1 MVFLMPTNSAAK
13 SASLHTHFL
22 WMDFT
27 KRRTAA
33 SMTICTLHF
42 MIHYKFISLTDSNL
56 AFSPTMSATAGG
68 GAVYSML
75 SRPRDTSPSSS
86 TWSLRDIWHLDLSL
100 LPEASLSSLSSS
112 HWLLLPHFLCWLLLT
127 YLIKF
132 WSTQTQFE
140 VLFSPSALDH
150 ILSLLNLINS
160 HGFKYHSLRQQL
172 LNFLFPT
179 WTTFFSCI
187 CNSTSWK
194 SHKQKNTSN
203 PSISPYLPCHHP
215 YISNHHTSPKL

>member
-68 GAVYSML
+68 GGSVLHVVKAKGYFSFLIYLISQGHLASWPV
-75 SRPRDTSPSSS
+75 PPS
-86 TWSLRDIWHLDLSL
+86 WSLTFLLVL
-100 LPEASLSSLSSS
+100 LPLATPSPFPLLASPHLPDQVLEHSDSVRGPLFSFCARSHFISSESNQLP
-112 HWLLLPHFLCWLLLT
+112 WLQIPCSKTTTLKFLISNLDHLFQLYMQQHFLEV
-127 YLIKF
+127 
-132 WSTQTQFE
+132 SQTKE
-140 VLFSPSALDH
+140 HLKSIHFSLPSLPP
-150 ILSLLNLINS
+150 SL
-160 HGFKYHSLRQQL
+160 Y
-172 LNFLFPT
+172 
-179 WTTFFSCI
+179 
-187 CNSTSWK
+187 
-194 SHKQKNTSN
+194 KQ
-203 PSISPYLPCHHP
+203 PPYV
-215 YISNHHTSPKL
+215 S

>member
-68 GAVYSML
+68 GGQCT
-75 SRPRDTSPSSS
+75 PCCQGQG
-86 TWSLRDIWHLDLSL
+86 I
-100 LPEASLSSLSSS
+100 
-112 HWLLLPHFLCWLLLT
+112 LLLPHLLDLSGTSGILTCPSFLKPHFPPCPPPIGYSFPISFVGFSSPTWSSSGALRLSSRSSFLLLRSIT
-127 YLIKF
+127 FYLF
-132 WSTQTQFE
+132 W
-140 VLFSPSALDH
+140 
-150 ILSLLNLINS
+150 I
-160 HGFKYHSLRQQL
+160 
-172 LNFLFPT
+172 
-179 WTTFFSCI
+179 
-187 CNSTSWK
+187 
-194 SHKQKNTSN
+194 
-203 PSISPYLPCHHP
+203 
-215 YISNHHTSPKL
+215 